1 MPLFCRLGEAIIQEK
16 LAQERGDDSSASG
29 MSASTSG
36 ATGSG
41 VTGATGATGVAGPVG
56 PVGPAGAAGAA
67 GPSAGPDSSSS
78 RRAPTER
85 TAIESDAELVNAQH
99 LQV

>member
-41 VTGATGATGVAGPVG
+41 VTGATGVAGPVG